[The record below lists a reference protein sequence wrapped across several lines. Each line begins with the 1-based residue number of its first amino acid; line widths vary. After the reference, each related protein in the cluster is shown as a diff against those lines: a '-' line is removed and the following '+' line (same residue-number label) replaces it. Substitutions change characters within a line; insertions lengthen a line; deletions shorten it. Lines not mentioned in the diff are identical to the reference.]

1 MIHLF
6 QINDKQTGFGL
17 QLQPKQIKVFP
28 LQNQIFW
35 DGLCI
40 LAHIFGIGPLLLIG
54 QDHEGG
60 RQGGGAGEG

>member
-17 QLQPKQIKVFP
+17 QLQLKQIQVFP
-28 LQNQIFW
+28 LQNQLFG

-40 LAHIFGIGPLLLIG
+40 LAHIFGIGLLLLMD

-60 RQGGGAGEG
+60 RQGGKAGEG